1 MAACL
6 QSAGVDTEAHVATG
20 EIPKEILRC
29 AAEVNGDVIV
39 MSTHT
44 VGWPARA
51 YVASVAD
58 QVVRN
63 GQCPVLLV
71 RRETLPD

>member
-1 MAACL
+1 M
-6 QSAGVDTEAHVATG
+6 ATG
-20 EIPKEILRC
+20 DIAEEILRC
-29 AAEVNGDVIV
+29 ATELDADAIV

-58 QVVRN
+58 HVLRQGVR
-63 GQCPVLLV
+63 PVLLV
-71 RRETLPD
+71 RREAPPE